1 MDEDAQ
7 NQKRN
12 GCRGVNNNTRD
23 ALTNADEGLIVLDRS
38 LGIMS
43 FNPAARDMIPSA
55 LTYGQQLDFGTFIAG
70 PYLSTLQDAVE
81 ATLHQGKSR
90 TDARAAIKTASGKSI
105 SILYTIHPLYENARI
120 ILGAIFSFKRY
131 RKPPMANAGDD
142 ITSSSLIKQKSL
154 LEALPEGV
162 FTINTKWRI
171 ASFNRTAEEITGYS
185 RKEVLGRYCW
195 EVFRSDLC
203 DLGCP
208 LRAAIDTGTSEM
220 DQDIRILKKEGIQL
234 TILVNIGV
242 LKDEKGRIAGAVET
256 FRPLVGGKSSPD
268 GAKIPHAFPNI
279 IGNSRP
285 MKQLFSIMP
294 DLAASEVNVFITG
307 ESGTGKELFARTL
320 HDNSPRARHPFV
332 AVNCSALAENI
343 LESELFG
350 HEKGA
355 FTGATKTRAGRFEL
369 VKKGTLFLDEIGEL
383 KPSLQIK
390 LLRVLE
396 QREFERVG
404 GTTTLPLEARIISAT
419 NRNLARAL
427 KDGSF
432 REDFY
437 YRLRTVPLVI
447 PPLRERKEDIALL
460 VHYYIQ
466 WFNTTFKKKVKGV
479 DPKAMELF
487 SAYDWPGNVRELERT
502 IEHAFVFVKGP
513 IIRMENLPHL
523 EIGRNAFAT
532 ETSHN
537 ADPGLD
543 VTSVSKALETS
554 GGNRQKA
561 AQLLGISRT
570 SLWRK
575 MKTLGLL
582 D

>member
-1 MDEDAQ
+1 M
-7 NQKRN
+7 K
-12 GCRGVNNNTRD
+12 GNTSNS
-23 ALTNADEGLIVLDRS
+23 LINADEGLVVLDRS

-43 FNPAARDMIPSA
+43 FNPAAREIITPE
-55 LTYGQQLDFGTFIAG
+55 LRYGQKLNFSSFIAG
-70 PYLSTLQDAVE
+70 PDLSIIKDAVD
-81 ATLHQGKSR
+81 ATLHQGR
-90 TDARAAIKTASGKSI
+90 TRVDAIAALKTASGKSI
-105 SILYTIHPLYENARI
+105 FIRYAVHPLYETSRMI
-120 ILGAIFSFKRY
+120 IGLIFSFKQVST
-131 RKPPMANAGDD
+131 PLESHNTTDD
-142 ITSSSLIKQKSL
+142 ISNKALIKHQSL

-171 ASFNRTAEEITGYS
+171 ASFNKTAEEITGYS

-203 DLGCP
+203 DIGCP
-208 LRAAIDTGTSEM
+208 LRTAIETGQSEM
-220 DQDIRILKKEGIQL
+220 DQDIRILKKEGARL

-242 LKDEKGRIAGAVET
+242 LKDEHGRVAGAVET
-256 FRPLVGGKSSPD
+256 FRPLTGERNQPEGTKH
-268 GAKIPHAFPNI
+268 PHAFSHI

-285 MKQLFSIMP
+285 IQQLFALMP

-320 HDNSPRARHPFV
+320 HDNSSRAKHPFV
-332 AVNCSALAENI
+332 AVNCSALAESV

-355 FTGATKTRAGRFEL
+355 FTGATRARPGRFER

-404 GTTTLPLEARIISAT
+404 GTETLPLEARIISAT
-419 NRNLARAL
+419 NRNLTRAL

-437 YRLRTVPLVI
+437 YRLRTVPLAI
-447 PPLRERKEDIALL
+447 PPLRERKEDIPLL
-460 VHYYIQ
+460 VRYYIRF
-466 WFNTTFKKKVKGV
+466 FNTTFKKTVKGV
-479 DPKAMELF
+479 DPKVMALF
-487 SAYDWPGNVRELERT
+487 SDYDWPGNVRELERT

-513 IIRMENLPHL
+513 IIRLENLPRL
-523 EIGRNAFAT
+523 EMAGKLTAAETPHNAKQGRNT
-532 ETSHN
+532 ETI
-537 ADPGLD
+537 L
-543 VTSVSKALETS
+543 KALEKS
-554 GGNRQKA
+554 DGNRQKA
-561 AQLLGISRT
+561 ADLLGISRT